1 MTTTLNMAAI
11 RLSCLPALRHGA
23 TRLLGMFALSLSL
36 GCAPALPLQTN
47 VLKPPIVKDLPDGF
61 FIPVGYF
68 EKAANETRSGTSVN
82 AVAKQEIERNL
93 PASHTPPVMAVAL
106 YDSPTTRNYFA
117 KGGLDAK
124 PRIQAWEVFLRK
136 YKISYEIVSSPDQLE
151 KMTPGVLVL
160 PSSVALSD
168 REQRAVVN
176 FRNRGG
182 GVLASWLTGV
192 RDEQGE
198 WRGFAFM
205 ESALDVKVVGTN
217 ETDLGDTFMMPHGDN
232 PVTHYLP
239 SGFRIWLERIRHW
252 QPLRLTGAHSAAHL
266 MDWSRTFNPDKP
278 GAAIVFDERS
288 QTSGRLSRSVVFG
301 YPERLWIS
309 ADPKLLEAITHDS
322 LMWLLRQPAAYAAA
336 WPYPHASAF
345 VMTVDIPGGI
355 TDTDLKLARLFKD
368 SGAPATY
375 YVLSANAVK
384 SAAGLRQLQAMG
396 HEIAFLGDRFD
407 DFKNQSPAVQ
417 AKRFDS
423 MRKETSDAGIVV
435 GTDAGFSPPMESFDK
450 TTRDLLRQRA
460 FGHFMASMDSSEAR
474 LPFIDPGD
482 VNAAKPLVVLP
493 RTHRGIEPVLSEHYA
508 EQGLGIFLDELD
520 LSEKMAGLSIIKVS
534 PETFVTPEE
543 WTRLF
548 AQLNGR
554 RGRVWLATAGQVAES
569 WRQQARV
576 TVRLEAGD
584 PAPLLHVTIKGA
596 MPLSQAVAVWVNLPV
611 SNSSL
616 RLTSRD
622 GFTRSPKIGQI
633 DAWRAAV
640 VLDGLA
646 PGEYRWNLHFDQR

>member
-1 MTTTLNMAAI
+1 MAKTLNMSAI
-11 RLSCLPALRHGA
+11 NLSCLSALRYSA
-23 TRLLGMFALSLSL
+23 TRFFSTFALALSL
-36 GCAPALPLQTN
+36 GCAPALPLQTDD
-47 VLKPPIVKDLPDGF
+47 LRLPIVKDLPDGF

-68 EKAANETRSGTSVN
+68 EKAAREARSGTSVN
-82 AVAKQEIERNL
+82 AAAKREIERNP
-93 PASHTPPVMAVAL
+93 PASHTPPVMVVAL
-106 YDSPTTRNYFA
+106 YDSPATRDYFA
-117 KGGLDAK
+117 KGGLDATT
-124 PRIQAWEVFLRK
+124 RIQAWEVFLRK
-136 YKISYEIVSSPDQLE
+136 YKIPYEIVSSADELE
-151 KMTPGVLVL
+151 KITPGVLVL

-176 FRNRGG
+176 FRTKGG

-192 RDEQGE
+192 RNEQGE

-205 ESALDVKVVGTN
+205 ESALNVKVVGTN
-217 ETDLGDTFMMPHGDN
+217 ETDRDDTIMMPHGDN

-266 MDWSRTFNPDKP
+266 MDWSRTFNPDRP
-278 GAAIVFDERS
+278 GAAIVFDERG
-288 QTSGRLSRSVVFG
+288 QTSGRLSRSVVLG

-309 ADPKLLEAITHDS
+309 ADPKLLEAITHNS
-322 LMWLLRQPAAYAAA
+322 LMWLLRQPAAYTAA
-336 WPYPHASAF
+336 WPYPHVSAF
-345 VMTVDIPGGI
+345 VMTLDIPGGV
-355 TDTDLKLARLFKD
+355 TDTDLNLAKLFKD

-384 SAAGLRQLQAMG
+384 SAAKLRQLQAMG
-396 HEIAFLGDRFD
+396 HEIAFLGDRFE
-407 DFKNQSPAVQ
+407 DFKNQSPVVQ

-423 MRKETSDAGIVV
+423 MHKETKDAGIVV
-435 GTDAGFSPPMESFDK
+435 GTDVGFSPPMESFDN

-460 FGHFMASMDSSEAR
+460 FGHFMASMDASEAR

-482 VNAAKPLVVLP
+482 FNAAKPLVVLP

-508 EQGLGIFLDELD
+508 EQGLGVFLDELD
-520 LSEKMAGLSIIKVS
+520 LSEKMAGLSIIKIS
-534 PETFVTPEE
+534 QETFVTTEE
-543 WTRLF
+543 WVRLF

-569 WRQQARV
+569 WRQQAQV

-622 GFTRSPKIGQI
+622 GFARSPKIGQI
-633 DAWRAAV
+633 DEWRAAI

-646 PGEYRWNLHFDQR
+646 PGEYRWNLHFD